1 MASEIVLVLGTAAD
15 ELADALAPE
24 LGARVLRVRDLVETA
39 QEEDSALGA
48 QVRRFLQERKLIP
61 AAVQVALL
69 AREMDGPLT
78 LLADFPCSESQL
90 RELERT
96 AGHVLCALCAGPTPI
111 AEAVA
116 RPMRADGRVRDVGV
130 GDGALSAAL
139 AALAAFGVVRE
150 RDTVPEI
157 VPAVLRTGF
166 AAVPSPS
173 RTTRSAARLGPPP
186 PPDDFDLPFAP
197 AAPWIAPGTP
207 EVDGLTQGTPHL
219 ERALAAAVPTAA

>member
-1 MASEIVLVLGTAAD
+1 MAQKIVLVLGAYAD
-15 ELADALAPE
+15 DLADALAPE

-96 AGHVLCALCAGPTPI
+96 AGHV
-111 AEAVA
+111 
-116 RPMRADGRVRDVGV
+116 
-130 GDGALSAAL
+130 
-139 AALAAFGVVRE
+139 
-150 RDTVPEI
+150 
-157 VPAVLRTGF
+157 
-166 AAVPSPS
+166 
-173 RTTRSAARLGPPP
+173 
-186 PPDDFDLPFAP
+186 
-197 AAPWIAPGTP
+197 
-207 EVDGLTQGTPHL
+207 
-219 ERALAAAVPTAA
+219 

>member
-1 MASEIVLVLGTAAD
+1 MLSRQSSAHACCACATLSRRRRRRI
-15 ELADALAPE
+15 PRW
-24 LGARVLRVRDLVETA
+24 ARR
-39 QEEDSALGA
+39 S
-48 QVRRFLQERKLIP
+48 RRFLQERKLIP

-96 AGHVLCALCAGPTPI
+96 AGHVSCALCAGPTPI

-116 RPMRADGRVRDVGV
+116 RPMRPDGRVRDVGV
-130 GDGALSAAL
+130 GEGALGAAL

-157 VPAVLRTGF
+157 VPAVLRTGL
-166 AAVPSPS
+166 AAVPSPSS
-173 RTTRSAARLGPPP
+173 RTTRSAARLSARRRHSTTSTCHLRRRRRGSR
-186 PPDDFDLPFAP
+186 P
-197 AAPWIAPGTP
+197 AR
-207 EVDGLTQGTPHL
+207 L
-219 ERALAAAVPTAA
+219 RSTA